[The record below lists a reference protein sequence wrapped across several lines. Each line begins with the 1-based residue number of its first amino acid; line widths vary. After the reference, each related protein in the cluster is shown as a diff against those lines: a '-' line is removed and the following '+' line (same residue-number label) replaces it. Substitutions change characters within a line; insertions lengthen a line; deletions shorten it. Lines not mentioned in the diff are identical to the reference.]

1 MTSIKDKI
9 IIATSALPK
18 QNQARDLELPV
29 GADVHN
35 IVHVLYSLNR
45 HGLVGFRLSKNGSQ
59 QIPTN
64 IFLTKQGENLLRRI
78 K

>member
-9 IIATSALPK
+9 IIATSVLPK